1 MFEHNNT
8 KFFTPATRSRIL
20 EFLLKRKRF
29 SEDPDDDFAFG
40 ITKLISDGVYLAAYP
55 LHDGGIQ
62 SEGSQRKLLYD
73 EWASLKQ
80 FWKFQPLDSI
90 RDYYGVK
97 MGLYFA
103 WLGYYTFMLIPPS
116 IVGIVCF
123 IYGVTTYT
131 SDIPIQDICG
141 GEMGNT
147 TMCPICDEFCDF
159 WKLSDACKMTQAK
172 YLFDN
177 GTTVFF
183 AIFMSLWGVIFLEFW
198 KRYSAEITHRW
209 DVFGYDPEE
218 EHPRPEYLAELK
230 DVEERTINFITQTS
244 EPKPPF
250 WKMKLPGI
258 LISWS
263 SVLMFIMLALITVM
277 AIILYRMSMVAA
289 LAAVND
295 STIK

>member
-1 MFEHNNT
+1 
-8 KFFTPATRSRIL
+8 
-20 EFLLKRKRF
+20 
-29 SEDPDDDFAFG
+29 
-40 ITKLISDGVYLAAYP
+40 
-55 LHDGGIQ
+55 
-62 SEGSQRKLLYD
+62 
-73 EWASLKQ
+73 
-80 FWKFQPLDSI
+80 
-90 RDYYGVK
+90 
-97 MGLYFA
+97 
-103 WLGYYTFMLIPPS
+103 
-116 IVGIVCF
+116 
-123 IYGVTTYT
+123 
-131 SDIPIQDICG
+131 
-141 GEMGNT
+141 
-147 TMCPICDEFCDF
+147 
-159 WKLSDACKMTQAK
+159 MTQAK

-183 AIFMSLWGVIFLEFW
+183 AVFMSLWAVIFTEMW

>member
-1 MFEHNNT
+1 
-8 KFFTPATRSRIL
+8 
-20 EFLLKRKRF
+20 
-29 SEDPDDDFAFG
+29 
-40 ITKLISDGVYLAAYP
+40 
-55 LHDGGIQ
+55 
-62 SEGSQRKLLYD
+62 
-73 EWASLKQ
+73 
-80 FWKFQPLDSI
+80 
-90 RDYYGVK
+90 
-97 MGLYFA
+97 
-103 WLGYYTFMLIPPS
+103 
-116 IVGIVCF
+116 
-123 IYGVTTYT
+123 
-131 SDIPIQDICG
+131 
-141 GEMGNT
+141 
-147 TMCPICDEFCDF
+147 
-159 WKLSDACKMTQAK
+159 MTQAK

-183 AIFMSLWGVIFLEFW
+183 ALFMSLWAVIFTEMS